1 MEDISANIS
10 SLREACAEV
19 VICVSKSET
28 IQAILDGRVPKENL
42 FEMAKV
48 AGLFAVKN
56 THRSLPNSYPVPIEF
71 TCIEYRIAD
80 LEIHV
85 LVKVRSVCKSNLEME
100 AMHGASI
107 TALTIFDM
115 LKPIDKGVSIRQVKI
130 QEEPKKQFRSHSE
143 RPFTA
148 AVVVCS
154 NAVAKGI
161 KPDSAGQ
168 LILKRLVSQGAE
180 ITSYSIIPD
189 DLDQIRVLAKELSTD
204 NQLVIFS
211 GGTGLSKTDVSTE
224 ALEPI
229 LDRRIP
235 GIEEAIRRYGQ
246 SLTPYAMFSRS
257 LAGTIGDC
265 LVLALPGSTRGAGE
279 SMDAIFPHVL
289 VFFKLLA
296 GWNLTPRLRSE

>member
-1 MEDISANIS
+1 MEDISVNIS
-10 SLREACAEV
+10 SLREACAEA

-28 IQAILDGRVPKENL
+28 IQAILDGRVPKGNV

-56 THRSLPNSYPVPIEF
+56 THLSLPNSYPVPIEF

-107 TALTIFDM
+107 TALTIYDM
-115 LKPIDKGVSIRQVKI
+115 LKPIDKGIHIQQIKI
-130 QEEPKKQFRSHSE
+130 LEEPNEQS
-143 RPFTA
+143 RPQPGHPFNA

-154 NAVAKGI
+154 NAVSKGV

-168 LILKRLVSQGAE
+168 LILKKLLSQGPE

-189 DLDQIRVLAKELSTD
+189 DLDQIRALAKELSTN

-211 GGTGLSKTDVSTE
+211 GGTGLSKTDVTTE
-224 ALEPI
+224 ALESL

-257 LAGTIGDC
+257 LVGTIGDC

-279 SMDAIFPHVL
+279 SMDAIFPHIL
-289 VFFKLLA
+289 HAF
-296 GWNLTPRLRSE
+296 RL

>member
-1 MEDISANIS
+1 MEDISANIT
-10 SLREACAEV
+10 SLREASVEAV
-19 VICVSKSET
+19 LCVSKPET
-28 IQAILDGRVPKENL
+28 IQAILNGRVPKGKV

-56 THRSLPNSYPVPIEF
+56 THRSLPNAYQVPIEY
-71 TCIEYRIAD
+71 TSIEYRIAG
-80 LEIHV
+80 LEIHI
-85 LVKVRSVCKSNLEME
+85 LAKVRSVCKSDLEME
-100 AMHGASI
+100 AMHGALI
-107 TALTIFDM
+107 AALTIYDM
-115 LKPIDKGVSIRQVKI
+115 LKPIDKEVHIRQINIK
-130 QEEPKKQFRSHSE
+130 EDSEKQSAPYFGHA
-143 RPFTA
+143 FTA

-168 LILKRLVSQGAE
+168 LILEKLASQGTE

-189 DLDQIRVLAKELSTD
+189 DLDQTRALATALSVK

-211 GGTGLSKTDVSTE
+211 GGTGLSKTDVTTE
-224 ALEPI
+224 ALEPL

-235 GIEEAIRRYGQ
+235 GIEEAIRSYGQ

-279 SMDAIFPHVL
+279 SMDAIFPGIINVW
-289 VFFKLLA
+289 VK
-296 GWNLTPRLRSE
+296 GEM